1 MRNTLDKL
9 PQIRSDL
16 VRLDGEWQ
24 QWHFPKLIDA
34 LRQSVERNPVAETGK
49 EKPSILRDKNFS
61 PRQQNATNQK
71 CVFCDGTGHKIN
83 DCTGVKDP
91 IKRRQIVSSKK
102 LCFNCLKY
110 GHRTADCPSHTC
122 FKCNRKHHTLLC
134 ANNQLQDKSSN
145 QDTKE
150 KMMASFGEKSVC
162 YTRRSGVFIVN
173 FEHIPRLVP
182 VFLLLAL
189 SR

>member
-9 PQIRSDL
+9 PRIRSDL

-34 LRQSVERNPVAETGK
+34 LRQSSVERNPVAETGK

-61 PRQQNATNQK
+61 THQQNATNRK

-91 IKRRQIVSSKK
+91 VKRRQIVSSKK

-110 GHRTADCPSHTC
+110 GHPTADCPSRTC
-122 FKCNRKHHTLLC
+122 FKCNRKQHTSLR
-134 ANNQLQDKSSN
+134 ANNEAQDKSSN
-145 QDTKE
+145 RDQETKE
-150 KMMASFGEKSVC
+150 KMMASFGEKSV
-162 YTRRSGVFIVN
+162 
-173 FEHIPRLVP
+173 
-182 VFLLLAL
+182 
-189 SR
+189 